1 MNCFVLFTCQF
12 VQKAKGRPVED
23 PAVATVGL
31 ECTVGDSHEQ
41 QHPHCCYSFTFTLG
55 VFMLGTLYPQK
66 MKPHKQAS
74 ALLAPSAIY
83 VSMSGYCNNSTT
95 KNAYINNS
103 RFAPG

>member
-1 MNCFVLFTCQF
+1 
-12 VQKAKGRPVED
+12 
-23 PAVATVGL
+23 
-31 ECTVGDSHEQ
+31 
-41 QHPHCCYSFTFTLG
+41 
-55 VFMLGTLYPQK
+55 MLGTLYPQK